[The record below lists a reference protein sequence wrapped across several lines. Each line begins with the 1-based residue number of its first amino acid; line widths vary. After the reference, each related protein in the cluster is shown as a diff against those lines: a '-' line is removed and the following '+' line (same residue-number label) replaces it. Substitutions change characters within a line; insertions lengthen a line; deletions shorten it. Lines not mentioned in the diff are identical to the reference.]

1 MFIENLIKKGCEIM
15 EIKMT
20 QKQLFVGGL
29 LATYEKGATCYDLIK
44 DYANELK
51 GQNISIDK
59 INSVNATLASL
70 ASKELATKTKVA
82 RLDKMVTN
90 YQATQKLID
99 LVKESNN

>member
-1 MFIENLIKKGCEIM
+1 M

-29 LATYEKGATCYDLIK
+29 LATYKKGATCYDIIK
-44 DYANELK
+44 DYGNELK
-51 GQNISIDK
+51 SQNISIDK

-82 RLDKMVTN
+82 YNDKMVTN
-90 YQATQKLID
+90 YQATQKLVD
-99 LVKESNN
+99 LINSTNKEEN

>member
-1 MFIENLIKKGCEIM
+1 M

-20 QKQLFVGGL
+20 QKQIFVGGL
-29 LATYEKGATCYDLIK
+29 LATYEKGATCYDIIK
-44 DYANELK
+44 DYGNELK
-51 GQNISIDK
+51 SQNISIDK

-90 YQATQKLID
+90 YQATQKLVD
-99 LVKESNN
+99 LINSTNKEEN